1 MHEVKYGDV
10 NAGDSEMVARS
21 HSRSALLGAVLFG
34 PIVRAKVYAR
44 GHVRVGDYVVAITS
58 PGAPRMPNGVE
69 CELSVRPRARVAV
82 GAGRVV
88 VDGTAVNVGPEWDCV
103 PASPLRQRPLP
114 AGPEP
119 LVQLVSERPA
129 AFIRDADAVV
139 AGYVAGIA
147 LLHGQVER
155 AARIAEAAAARTTP
169 LAATLLRHAAAGE
182 VPEVLHT
189 FFATGDPQDL
199 LHAPGLAGHSWIR
212 GLISAGYPFDA
223 AVLWGRVAQVRRG

>member
-1 MHEVKYGDV
+1 MSWSG
-10 NAGDSEMVARS
+10 SEMVARS
-21 HSRSALLGAVLFG
+21 HSLSTLLGAVLFG
-34 PIVRAKVYAR
+34 PLVRGRTYAR
-44 GHVRVGDYVVAITS
+44 GYVRVGDYILAITS

-69 CELSVRPRARVAV
+69 CELSVRLRARVAV

-88 VDGTAVNVGPEWDCV
+88 VDGIAMSAGPEWDPV
-103 PASPLRQRPLP
+103 PPSLTRQRPLP

-119 LVQLVSERPA
+119 LVQLVAERPA
-129 AFIRDADAVV
+129 ASIREADGVI

-155 AARIAEAAAARTTP
+155 AVRIAEAAAARTTP

-199 LHAPGLAGHSWIR
+199 LQAPGLAGHAWIR

-223 AVLWGRVAQVRRG
+223 AALWGRVAGGRHG